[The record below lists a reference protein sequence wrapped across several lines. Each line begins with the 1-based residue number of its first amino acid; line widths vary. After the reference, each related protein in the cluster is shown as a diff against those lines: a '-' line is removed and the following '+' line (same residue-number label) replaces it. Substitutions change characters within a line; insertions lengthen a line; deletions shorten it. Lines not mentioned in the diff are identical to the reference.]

1 MEIDWMSRGMMMYR
15 LTRGCSDRKVDDP
28 EPPCKQ
34 GSTSLAQFKDCDVV
48 CNEPG
53 CNSGIDQVADR
64 FDAGADAVQECY
76 SCEYTEGK
84 DGSVSGAPF
93 CGASMW
99 VITISSYTENKLVV
113 PIKRK
118 EISVFQQEH
127 VQDTQTVLVSK
138 LRHFMKTTLTRVSTL
153 RKTTED
159 ALLSITLTEMTS
171 LVRQLLLIRS
181 VISTANVSRPVDYL
195 KWLFSNSATCNENNC
210 NTRGLTAGN
219 TCYSCKVTYD
229 TMYRPI
235 GVGDVDCWFNVK

>member
-48 CNEPG
+48 CDEPG

-93 CGASMW
+93 CGASM
-99 VITISSYTENKLVV
+99 
-113 PIKRK
+113 
-118 EISVFQQEH
+118 
-127 VQDTQTVLVSK
+127 
-138 LRHFMKTTLTRVSTL
+138 
-153 RKTTED
+153 
-159 ALLSITLTEMTS
+159 
-171 LVRQLLLIRS
+171 
-181 VISTANVSRPVDYL
+181 
-195 KWLFSNSATCNENNC
+195 
-210 NTRGLTAGN
+210 
-219 TCYSCKVTYD
+219 
-229 TMYRPI
+229 
-235 GVGDVDCWFNVK
+235 